1 MGSYI
6 YAETGKTMTVTLP
19 GGESLE
25 AGIVEYVTKPW
36 YDLWDCPRALSFHT
50 PQERQAIAGHNRL
63 RRKWAGMTAHAH
75 VVGRESSGAGILY
88 RWLSTPQVYFFDD
101 ATFGVYLIPVGQ
113 VGADGVLHPFVIKKC
128 QDCQLSVFW
137 DRYTMESARTGT
149 HSLYIACTPQERL
162 FAHWRGFLE
171 NQTREVARG

>member
-6 YAETGKTMTVTLP
+6 YAENKKTLKVKLPDGETLV
-19 GGESLE
+19 
-25 AGIVEYVTKPW
+25 AGVIEYVTKP
-36 YDLWDCPRALSFHT
+36 YDDLWGSCAMSFHS
-50 PQERQAIAGHNRL
+50 PAERKEIAYYNRL
-63 RRKWAGMTAHAH
+63 LRKWAKMSAHTH
-75 VVGRESSGAGILY
+75 VVQVFDDGTRILY

-101 ATFGVYLIPVGQ
+101 PTFGVYLIPVGQ

-162 FAHWRGFLE
+162 FAHWRGFRE